1 MGRPGVIY
9 QDVAMAAEQLAA
21 QGRNPTI
28 ESVRALLGTGST
40 ATVGPYLRAWR
51 NKQDASRQL
60 ALKEKLPEELIA
72 VLKGLWDR
80 VFIEAEASFET
91 ERLETRQ
98 SLIECQQKLAA
109 MQTDYNRAQQ
119 KTAVITEEKL
129 VIINE
134 KLSLEQTVAEQAQRI
149 TEITSEKNAMAIQ
162 LAAQTTRI
170 EELHQLHVQVQRNL
184 EHYREASL
192 EQRRLD
198 QQTHDQQR
206 QQLEQT
212 IQQLRH
218 ESIQLQHQLAIAQ
231 QQLVSEQ
238 KETDRYVDNIKK
250 IEEKMETSDK
260 ILVET
265 KEELLRQTHASA
277 HWNQQYQALNVRAEE
292 NAKAVIET
300 KTQLAVAIQK
310 LTITEESL
318 REVTA
323 QNRML
328 VKDKWIL
335 EQERAAS

>member
-1 MGRPGVIY
+1 MARPGVTY

-28 ESVRALLGTGST
+28 ESVRAFLGTGST

-72 VLKGLWDR
+72 VIKGLWDR
-80 VFIEAEASFET
+80 VFIEAEAKFET
-91 ERLETRQ
+91 ERLEIRQ
-98 SLIECQQKLAA
+98 SLTESQQQLAA
-109 MQTDYNRAQQ
+109 MQADYNRAQQ
-119 KTAVITEEKL
+119 KTVAITEDRL
-129 VIINE
+129 AIINE
-134 KLSLEQTVAEQAQRI
+134 KLSLEQTIAEQAQRI
-149 TEITSEKNAMAIQ
+149 NESAAEKDVMAIQ
-162 LAAQTTRI
+162 LSTQTIRI
-170 EELHQLHVQVQRNL
+170 EELHQLHTQVQKNL

-192 EQRRLD
+192 EQRRID
-198 QQTHDQQR
+198 QQSHDQQR

-212 IQQLRH
+212 IQQLRQ
-218 ESIQLQHQLAIAQ
+218 ELARLQQELAITQ
-231 QQLVSEQ
+231 QQFASEQ
-238 KETDRYVDNIKK
+238 KEADRLVNINKKVEEK
-250 IEEKMETSDK
+250 IEASHKMLS
-260 ILVET
+260 ET

-277 HWNQQYQALNVRAEE
+277 HWQHQYQALHVRAEDD
-292 NAKAVIET
+292 AKAVIEI
-300 KTQLAVAIQK
+300 KTQLAAAIQK
-310 LTITEESL
+310 LAITEESL